1 MQRMITNI
9 ARVFW
14 QTRRCLPLAFKCF
27 ALAILLTYLPYSV
40 RSAISAEVSN
50 QPLKVG
56 FIMVESVA
64 DYGWNYAHNQ
74 GRLYLESHMPGQVKT
89 TFAENVP
96 ESSEVERVMEKM
108 IAQGNK
114 LIFATS
120 YGYLEPALRVAARH
134 PDVIIMECGRFNS
147 QPIKNIGTY
156 ATTYYDPMYA
166 VGIVAGRMT
175 KKNEIGYV
183 GGHPVPPLILNLNAF
198 TLGAQSVNPKVKVHV
213 VWTNSW
219 HDPPTEAEAAK
230 GLIDSG
236 VDIIVGHMDSAITVV
251 QTAERNHLYSIGQ
264 HADAHHLAPKG
275 WLTGPCWDWGPIYVQ
290 ITKSVIDHTWKP
302 VNQRYGA
309 KDGSAKLASFG
320 PAVPKAVQ
328 QEATALLQKIA
339 EGKFV
344 VFKGPLKDRNGKL
357 QIPAGKIADYSY
369 LEKIDWVVP
378 GIEGSI
384 PQK

>member
-1 MQRMITNI
+1 MVRYRRSDLKAQCLILAALLAYCPCLVKTVVAAETGN
-9 ARVFW
+9 
-14 QTRRCLPLAFKCF
+14 QT
-27 ALAILLTYLPYSV
+27 
-40 RSAISAEVSN
+40 
-50 QPLKVG
+50 LKVG

-64 DYGWNYAHNQ
+64 DCGWNYAHNQ

-108 IAQGNK
+108 IDQGNK

-134 PDVIIMECGRFNS
+134 PDVVIMECGRFNS
-147 QPIKNIGTY
+147 QPIKNVGTY
-156 ATTYYDPMYA
+156 AITYYDPMYA

-230 GLIDSG
+230 GLIDNG
-236 VDIIVGHMDSAITVV
+236 VDTIVGHMDSAITVV
-251 QTAERNHLYSIGQ
+251 QTAEKNHLYSIGQ
-264 HADAHHLAPKG
+264 HADAHRLAPKG
-275 WLTGPCWDWGPIYVQ
+275 WLTGPCWDWGPIYVR
-290 ITKSVIDHTWKP
+290 ISKSVIDHTWKTG
-302 VNQRYGA
+302 NQRYGA
-309 KDGSAKLASFG
+309 KDGAAKLASFG

-328 QEATALLQKIA
+328 QEAAALLEKTA
-339 EGKFV
+339 KGKFV
-344 VFKGPLKDRNGKL
+344 IFKGPMKDRDGNMRIPPGKV
-357 QIPAGKIADYSY
+357 ADNSF
-369 LEKIDWVVP
+369 LENLDWVVP

-384 PQK
+384 PKK